1 MINGKRYAWE
11 DVSIRLPHGL
21 LLDVDSVEYSDK
33 KEIEPV
39 YGKGSNP
46 RGYGSGNY
54 SAEGKLT
61 LLREEFNRLL
71 DYAKSLGVTL
81 YGLAPFPVTVSYA
94 NEDEPTTTDRLT
106 GVKIT
111 EVRSSAGQGD
121 QSVKV
126 DLSIKILGGILW
138 NGVRAN

>member
-11 DVSIRLPHGL
+11 DITIRLPHGP
-21 LLDVDSVEYSDK
+21 LLDVDSIEYSDK
-33 KEIEPV
+33 KEIEPI

-46 RGYGSGNY
+46 RGYAGGNY

-71 DYAKSLGVTL
+71 DYARRLGTTL
-81 YGLAPFPVTVSYA
+81 YGLAPFTIVVSYA
-94 NEDEPTTTDRLT
+94 NEDEPITTDRLS
-106 GVKIT
+106 GCKIV
-111 EVRSSAGQGD
+111 EASSSASQGD

-126 DLSIKILGGILW
+126 ELGIKILNGITW
-138 NGVRAN
+138 NGVAAN